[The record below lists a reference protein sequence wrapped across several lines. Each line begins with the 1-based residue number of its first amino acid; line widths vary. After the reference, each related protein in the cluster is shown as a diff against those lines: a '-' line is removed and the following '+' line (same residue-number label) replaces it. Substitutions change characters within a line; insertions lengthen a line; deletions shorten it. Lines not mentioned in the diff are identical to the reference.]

1 MIPDLTFIFD
11 VSIENIEQR
20 LKSRWWKKEFF
31 ENLEFLKKVR
41 ENYLETYEKLKDKRN
56 IYLIDANKSVEEVF
70 ENVKKIIDK
79 YF

>member
-1 MIPDLTFIFD
+1 MTFIFD